1 MSSSHN
7 MNAFFP
13 ITDDI
18 ISLYTKNDFQRRRF
32 VSLRYFIHF
41 ELQKNL
47 QTFEILMYS
56 VNILTLNAYYF
67 KPNLEQLTE
76 KIHYIL
82 KKPTIS

>member
-1 MSSSHN
+1 MDGVKFEFN
-7 MNAFFP
+7 
-13 ITDDI
+13 DI

-41 ELQKNL
+41 ELQNNL
-47 QTFEILMYS
+47 QTFEILMYL

-67 KPNLEQLTE
+67 KPNLERLTE